1 MTIKSPTPLS
11 DTDRP
16 SFVSFR
22 HTINNPV
29 LIEAI
34 NEHKLSTGKSNDQ
47 IIRDS
52 LIHYLEENEL
62 IQLQ

>member
-11 DTDRP
+11 DADRP

-34 NEHKLSTGKSNDQ
+34 NEHKRQTTKSNDE

-52 LIHYLEENEL
+52 LIQYLENEEL